1 MADNPFT
8 ITDAMRSKFNSLGKK
23 LHKGDCKANKMIIKE
38 LLDDD
43 EDLVVPTLMLLQSG
57 LMLDLFNANL
67 KRRLPPC
74 CTKIYLV
81 PVKVMIKCIISRS
94 ALTLSELKS
103 SRRVAGGKVLEQ
115 LFLYATASD
124 RDDPVLEHDEELF
137 TKGMEA
143 RHSALG

>member
-67 KRRLPPC
+67 KRRLPPPAAPRS
-74 CTKIYLV
+74 TWFQ
-81 PVKVMIKCIISRS
+81 SRS
-94 ALTLSELKS
+94 
-103 SRRVAGGKVLEQ
+103 
-115 LFLYATASD
+115 
-124 RDDPVLEHDEELF
+124 
-137 TKGMEA
+137 
-143 RHSALG
+143 